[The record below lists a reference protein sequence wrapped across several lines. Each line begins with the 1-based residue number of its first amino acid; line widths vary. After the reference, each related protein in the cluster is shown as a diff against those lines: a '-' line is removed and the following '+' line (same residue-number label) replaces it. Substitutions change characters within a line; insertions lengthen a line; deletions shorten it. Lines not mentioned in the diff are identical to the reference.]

1 MFTNLHIP
9 ILIFKYIQIHFKQIH
24 THQSSPSILFTFA
37 PKLIECIRPLK
48 STDGG
53 GQFGCE
59 LKFLGKNKTVF
70 FRNSILLELYFKLKI
85 KMEKIK

>member
-1 MFTNLHIP
+1 MY
-9 ILIFKYIQIHFKQIH
+9 K
-24 THQSSPSILFTFA
+24 A
-37 PKLIECIRPLK
+37 IESHRW
-48 STDGG
+48 G

-59 LKFLGKNKTVF
+59 LKFFSGKNKTVF